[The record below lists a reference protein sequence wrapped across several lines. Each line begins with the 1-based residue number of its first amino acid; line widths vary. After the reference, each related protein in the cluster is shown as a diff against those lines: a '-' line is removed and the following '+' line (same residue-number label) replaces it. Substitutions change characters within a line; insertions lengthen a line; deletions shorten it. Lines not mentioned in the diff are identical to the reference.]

1 MNYSPNEP
9 VDEMTT
15 CEVPDDQ
22 DDDDD
27 DIFLDGNGVDEMDDE
42 QDDNELYLPQVLL
55 SLFVATF

>member
-9 VDEMTT
+9 VDEMTI

-42 QDDNELYLPQVLL
+42 QDDN
-55 SLFVATF
+55 

>member
-9 VDEMTT
+9 VNEMTI

-42 QDDNELYLPQVLL
+42 QDDN
-55 SLFVATF
+55 